1 MEVIDTGIKCRVCSK
16 GNVIAEID
24 SVPLA
29 SEMDIPVGPG
39 SVNYY
44 RKEVKF
50 HCGKCGVAYHH
61 PPGKPEAASE
71 IFSEISMR
79 EAEERSRPIREA
91 MDNVTRELLIDSM
104 LDRMKPIPENASEDT
119 KAALKAEREVIVNGT
134 EWRTM
139 PLDQL
144 ERLSKME
151 IPSA

>member
-1 MEVIDTGIKCRVCSK
+1 MEVIDTEVRCRVCNN
-16 GNVIAEID
+16 GNVIAEIE

-29 SEMDIPVGPG
+29 SEMDIPIGPG

-50 HCGKCGVAYHH
+50 HCGECGVAYHH
-61 PPGKPEAASE
+61 PPGKPDAASE
-71 IFSEISMR
+71 IFSEMMMR
-79 EAEERSRPIREA
+79 EEEERSRPMREA
-91 MDNVTRELLIDSM
+91 FSNLRREILIASM
-104 LDRMKPIPENASEDT
+104 LDKMKPIPENASDDT
-119 KAALKAEREVIVNGT
+119 KKILEAERETIVNGT

-151 IPSA
+151 FPPA